1 VTPAELH
8 AAAFGDRPDLD
19 PRPVPPDP
27 ASRWLAAV
35 TLGGQ
40 GHYAAAAALLGELI
54 AGPDRVLAALAGATL
69 AAHRRQLGG
78 HAAAR
83 PLDAAAL
90 GWVVVAE
97 GGLQPAGRNEGHR
110 QLTEAA
116 HDALLGLAAD
126 ALGLGR
132 FDEAR
137 RLLAR
142 APEAGWRGA
151 IRLGWVTA
159 EVELG
164 AGHPEVAV
172 PAAEDASG
180 RATAS
185 GAVRHRIK
193 SALVLGV
200 ALAARGRAGDRR
212 RAGVLLDD
220 AAREAS
226 SLGLL
231 PLVWPCAL
239 VLAELEPANAPA
251 HLRRAGDALHTVL
264 RRADPAG
271 RRIARRSP
279 WVPDPAG
286 LTG

>member
-1 VTPAELH
+1 MIPAELP
-8 AAAFGDRPDLD
+8 AAAFGARPDLD

-27 ASRWLAAV
+27 TARWLAAV

-54 AGPDRVLAALAGATL
+54 TGRDRVLAALAGATL

-90 GWVVVAE
+90 RDAGEHAE
-97 GGLQPAGRNEGHR
+97 AR
-110 QLTEAA
+110 

-126 ALGLGR
+126 ALGVGR
-132 FDEAR
+132 FGEAR
-137 RLLAR
+137 RILAR

-164 AGHPEVAV
+164 SGHPEAAV
-172 PAAEDASG
+172 PAAEDASE
-180 RATAS
+180 RAAAS
-185 GAVRHRIK
+185 GATRHRIK
-193 SALVLGV
+193 SALVLGA
-200 ALAARGRAGDRR
+200 ALAARDQPGDRR
-212 RAGVLLDD
+212 RAGALLDD

-239 VLAELEPANAPA
+239 VLAQLEPAHASA
-251 HLRRAGDALHTVL
+251 HLRCAGDALHTVL

-271 RRIARRSP
+271 RRIARLSP